1 MSKTVFF
8 VDDDKMIL
16 NLLEYTFQSRQQYKV
31 ISFESGE
38 DCIAA
43 LDMDPDLIVLD
54 HQLSSGGEDKMDGIQ
69 TLEKIRVTHPDM
81 PVVVLTGQGTEDL
94 YNKFKS
100 KGVAAYLT
108 KDDFFVD
115 HLFETIKEVLG

>member
-1 MSKTVFF
+1 MNKTVFF
-8 VDDDKMIL
+8 VDDDKMII

-43 LDMDPDLIVLD
+43 LDMNPDLIVLD
-54 HQLSSGGEDKMDGIQ
+54 HQLSSSGDDKMDGIE

-94 YNKFKS
+94 FKKFKS

-115 HLFETIKEVLG
+115 HLFDTIKEVLG